1 MRLPR
6 TSGIQTFAQQ
16 RKKIREIQDENSQNC
31 RLKKKSTKSEIVRV
45 SRVEARRKTPPKVD
59 TIFSAFDENI
69 RDMNP
74 DFVSGSRQGRICQE
88 GRKKKKKRTC
98 ENTHC
103 T

>member
-1 MRLPR
+1 MTTHVKKSNICP
-6 TSGIQTFAQQ
+6 AEE
-16 RKKIREIQDENSQNC
+16 KKIREIQDENSQTC

-74 DFVSGSRQGRICQE
+74 DLLYPDPDKDEFARKVGR
-88 GRKKKKKRTC
+88 
-98 ENTHC
+98 
-103 T
+103 